1 MLFADRTDAGQQL
14 AEALR
19 ELERESPVVLGL
31 PRGGVPVAFQVAQ
44 TLGAELDVIV
54 VRKLGVP
61 HHEEVAFGAIGEG
74 GVRVLNEDVVSHIR
88 VGKQDLA
95 AIERVEAAEL
105 ARRAQ
110 AYRAGRPRTPVEG
123 RTVIV
128 VDDGIA
134 TGATAE
140 AACRVVRAQ
149 HPARI
154 VAAVPVAPPDAVVRL
169 RESAD
174 DVVCLFMPRLF
185 YAVGEWYRD
194 FGQTS
199 DAEVISLLA
208 QARHRGHVTPGTD

>member
-174 DVVCLFMPRLF
+174 DVVCLSMPRLF

-208 QARHRGHVTPGTD
+208 QARQRGHVTPGTD

>member
-1 MLFADRTDAGQQL
+1 VLFADRTDAGQQL

-110 AYRAGRPRTPVEG
+110 AYRAGRQRTPVEG

-169 RESAD
+169 RGSAD
-174 DVVCLFMPRLF
+174 DVVCLSMPRLF

-208 QARHRGHVTPGTD
+208 QARQRGHMTPGTD